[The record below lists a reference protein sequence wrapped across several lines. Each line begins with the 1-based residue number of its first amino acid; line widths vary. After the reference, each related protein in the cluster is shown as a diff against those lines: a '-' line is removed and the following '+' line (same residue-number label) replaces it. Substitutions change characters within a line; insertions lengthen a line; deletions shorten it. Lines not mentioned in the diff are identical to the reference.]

1 MFNEAT
7 LTAVA
12 WLILSAGLLTVV
24 AGCLYISL
32 WSVGK
37 IIKLLGLWDDFTR
50 VTVMYYKEKRK
61 KGKIK

>member
-7 LTAVA
+7 LTAIA

-37 IIKLLGLWDDFTR
+37 IIKLLGLWDDFAR
-50 VTVMYYKEKRK
+50 VTAMYYKEKRK

>member
-24 AGCLYISL
+24 AGCLYISF

-37 IIKLLGLWDDFTR
+37 IIRLLGLWDDFVR
-50 VTVMYYKEKRK
+50 VAVMFLREKRK

>member
-1 MFNEAT
+1 MFNEVI
-7 LTAVA
+7 LIVVA

-24 AGCLYISL
+24 AGCLYGLL

-37 IIKLLGLWDDFTR
+37 ILKISGRWNDFAH
-50 VTVMYYKEKRK
+50 VTVMYYREKRK

>member
-1 MFNEAT
+1 MFNEVI
-7 LTAVA
+7 LIVVA

-24 AGCLYISL
+24 AGCLYVLL

-37 IIKLLGLWDDFTR
+37 IIKISGRWDDFTR
-50 VTVMYYKEKRK
+50 VTVMYYREKRK